1 MKAREIS
8 TTLALGLGLTVALLW
23 LLGSWAAKTTQA
35 QVPGGQ
41 GAGDVALEEGCGG
54 GIPCFNSV
62 QDAVKIAPGSNRW
75 FLPLVLNQ
83 RHDPANLIPE
93 NSILITDTTR
103 QGWEN
108 AIPYTGDPSG
118 DGGSAGNIDWITIT
132 MAHDHNELYVRYE
145 VDDGPPFNSEQAY
158 NYSVFVNVDG
168 KRGTG
173 FIGDFGQLS
182 IGADVLFQGRYEA
195 GEARASV
202 FKFTGASQTTWKWSW
217 ISDNP
222 FDEGV
227 PSGTTR
233 DIEWKTLISD
243 LDVFGDGVTGF
254 EWVATQAGGSNDY
267 DFYPDGGNDS
277 TAGSFNT
284 YSLVVPNPECGFYH
298 HTQTHTP
305 SQGETAA
312 AYRLLARHPGISTL
326 QRYRDD
332 EGITLIHRNF
342 WLSEFVTSTIS
353 AEYLA
358 NMQADFDT
366 IRAAGAKMIVRCAY
380 TAAYTDPITC
390 AHGSDLYDASREW
403 ILTHT
408 RQLSDVLRANSDV
421 IAAVQAGF
429 VGGWGE
435 WFGSCHFPDLE
446 CGCSPGDPAWDD
458 RRDVLFAVLDMLP
471 VTRMVQLRTPR
482 YKYNI
487 FSDTVICSDCMPQVL
502 TPVNESQAHTGIPVA
517 RTGHHN
523 DCFVSSASDYGTY
536 IDPPTEYPYL
546 QEDTKYVVMGGETC
560 IPDFSDS
567 TDRRECHTATKEL
580 EQFHW
585 SFLNIDW
592 YTPTL
597 QLWRDGGCFPE
608 IEQRLGYRLAL
619 LHGTYDSRVM
629 AGGDFHFNLQLVNE
643 GYAAP
648 FNPRV
653 VELVLRH
660 TSGLVHIFDLPDDPR
675 FWLPGETH
683 AVSHRIGIPLSLPAG
698 SYELLL
704 NLPDPEPRLRHR
716 PEYAIRLAG
725 SVWEASTGY
734 NKLNH
739 TVTVVCDGI
748 YLPIILEDD

>member
-1 MKAREIS
+1 VKAKEIL
-8 TTLALGLGLTVALLW
+8 TTLALGLGLTVALLC
-23 LLGSWAAKTTQA
+23 LLGSWAARTTQA
-35 QVPGGQ
+35 QVSGGQ
-41 GAGDVALEEGCGG
+41 GACDVAPEEGCGG
-54 GIPCFNSV
+54 GMPCFNSV

-83 RHDPANLIPE
+83 RQDPANLIPE

-132 MAHDHNELYVRYE
+132 MAHDRNELYVRYE
-145 VDDGPPFNSEQAY
+145 VDDGPPFDSDQAY

-173 FIGDFGQLS
+173 FIGDYGQLS
-182 IGADVLFQGRYEA
+182 IGADVLFQGRYA
-195 GEARASV
+195 TGKARASV
-202 FKFTGASQTTWKWSW
+202 FKFTGASQTTWSLSL
-217 ISDNP
+217 ISDNE
-222 FDEGV
+222 FDERV
-227 PSGTTR
+227 TSGTKR

-243 LDVFGDGVTGF
+243 LDVFGDGVTSF

-267 DFYPDGGNDS
+267 DFYPDGGNSS
-277 TAGSFNT
+277 TAGNFNT
-284 YSLVVPNPECGFYH
+284 YSLVVPNPERGFYH

-312 AYRLLARHPGISTL
+312 DYRLLVSEPML
-326 QRYRDD
+326 QSYRED
-332 EGITLIHRNF
+332 EGITLIHRMFYLND
-342 WLSEFVTSTIS
+342 FVTGTIS
-353 AEYLA
+353 TAYMEK
-358 NMQADFDT
+358 MQADFDT
-366 IRAAGAKMIVRCAY
+366 VRAVGLKAIVRF
-380 TAAYTDPITC
+380 AYTDAQHLC
-390 AHGSDLYDASREW
+390 DAPKGW

-408 RQLSDVLRANSDV
+408 EQLRPVLEANSDV
-421 IAAVQAGF
+421 IAVMQAGF
-429 VGGWGE
+429 IGAWGE
-435 WFGSCHFPDLE
+435 WWHSCHFTPD
-446 CGCSPGDPAWDD
+446 GDWGD
-458 RRDVLFAVLDMLP
+458 RRDVVFSILDVLP
-471 VTRMVQLRTPR
+471 NTRMTQLRTPR
-482 YKYNI
+482 YKQII
-487 FSDTVICSDCMPQVL
+487 FSSTL
-502 TPVNESQAHTGIPVA
+502 PVSPSEAHSGTGLA

-546 QEDTKYVVMGGETC
+546 HEDTKYVVMGGETC
-560 IPDFSDS
+560 ITDSSGSPD
-567 TDRRECHTATKEL
+567 RWECYTATEEL

-619 LHGTYDSRVM
+619 LHGTYDNQVM
-629 AGGDFHFNLQLVNE
+629 AGGDFHLNLQLVNE

-660 TSGLVHIFDLPDDPR
+660 TSGLTHTFELPDDPR

-683 AVSHRIGIPLSLPAG
+683 AISHKIGIPLSLPAG

-704 NLPDPEPRLRHR
+704 NLPDPEHRLRHR

-725 SVWEASTGY
+725 SMWEASTGY

-739 TVTVVCDGI
+739 IVTVVHGI
-748 YLPIILEDD
+748 CLPIILRDFSPTSIERCG